1 MVGMGIEGQSGRSF
15 TVTVMVMVLVLVLVV
30 FVKAVTKTTVITR
43 EAREGQNDQSVG
55 QDEEGVGWAK
65 ASTSRWSGC
74 RAMPEKK
81 KRQPC

>member
-15 TVTVMVMVLVLVLVV
+15 TARVTVLVLVV
-30 FVKAVTKTTVITR
+30 FVKAVTKTTVVTR

-65 ASTSRWSGC
+65 APTS
-74 RAMPEKK
+74 
-81 KRQPC
+81 